1 MKLGMIGL
9 GKMGQIMSDWAKPV
23 TEVQIS
29 HVCDV
34 SAERVREFS
43 HSLHAKGYTD
53 YRELL
58 QQPDLDAVY
67 ICVPPTLHHEV
78 VKFAIAQKKHV
89 LCEKPLAN
97 SVAEARDLM
106 EVAEQSGLVNAMQ
119 FTLQYARAI
128 PKINELVKQHY
139 LGKLRRIEIMLRF
152 PEWPRPSQK
161 VAWVGSRLQGGMAME
176 VCIHLIHAIH
186 GLFGQRIVHVES
198 ELEFPHDPDLSED
211 GIFAR
216 MELADGTPI
225 YVNALANC
233 AGTEEMIRIEFHG
246 TAGSLIMPDWDQ
258 LAGGR
263 RGESIRS
270 MEGAPA
276 RNVVRELALAVQGK
290 PARICNFREAYEAQ
304 IVMEALR
311 KKSTL
316 TRK

>member
-1 MKLGMIGL
+1 MRLGIIGL
-9 GKMGQIMSDWAKPV
+9 GKMGQIMSDWAKPI
-23 TEVQIS
+23 TEVKIS

-43 HSLHAKGYTD
+43 QALQAKGYTD
-53 YRELL
+53 FRELL
-58 QQPDLDAVY
+58 QQPDVDAVY
-67 ICVPPTLHHEV
+67 ICVPPALHLEV

-97 SVAEARDLM
+97 SVADARELM
-106 EVAEQSGLVNAMQ
+106 EVAEKSGLVNAMQ

-128 PKINELVKQHY
+128 PKIRELVQQNY

-186 GLFGQRIVHVES
+186 GLCGQKIVHVES
-198 ELEFPHDPDLSED
+198 ELELPDNPELAEN

-216 MELADGTPI
+216 MELADGTPV
-225 YVNALANC
+225 YVNALANS

-246 TAGSLIMPDWDQ
+246 TDGSLLMPDWDQ

-263 RGESIRS
+263 RGEAIRA

-276 RNVVRELALAVQGK
+276 SNVVREFSLAVQGR
-290 PARICNFREAYEAQ
+290 PARICSFREAYEAQ

-316 TRK
+316 VRK

>member
-1 MKLGMIGL
+1 
-9 GKMGQIMSDWAKPV
+9 MGQIMSDWAKPV

-34 SAERVREFS
+34 SAERVQAFS
-43 HSLHAKGYTD
+43 QSLQAKGYTD

-58 QQPDLDAVY
+58 QQADVDAVY
-67 ICVPPTLHHEV
+67 ICVPPALHLEV

-97 SVAEARDLM
+97 SIAEAHELT
-106 EVAEQSGLVNAMQ
+106 EIAERSGLVNAMQ

-128 PKINELVKQHY
+128 PKIHELMKQNY

-152 PEWPRPSQK
+152 PQWPRPSQQ
-161 VAWVGSRLQGGMAME
+161 VGWVGSRLQGGMALE

-186 GLFGQRIVHVES
+186 GLTGQKIVHVES
-198 ELEFPHDPDLSED
+198 ELEFPEHPESSED

-216 MELADGTPI
+216 MELADGTPV

-233 AGTEEMIRIEFHG
+233 AGTEEMIRLELHG
-246 TAGSLIMPDWDQ
+246 TAGSLLMPDWDQ
-258 LAGGR
+258 FAGGR
-263 RGESIRS
+263 RGEAILA

-276 RNVVRELALAVQGK
+276 LNVVRELYLAVNGK
-290 PARICNFREAYEAQ
+290 PARICSFREAYEAQ

-316 TRK
+316 RK